1 MLGPPPKITA
11 QTDSVTVC
19 EGNPIEIIV
28 AIKPPNDTQPAKIS
42 WFKNNV
48 LILNQN
54 PSNYTTGTAST
65 DPKVNYSATDRVY
78 KYVINAAQISDI
90 GTFHVLMEALDSS
103 TAVSKSVPVQ
113 VNPNP
118 IATTTPAGKQII
130 CEGDSVILVSSTGT
144 KYNWRKG
151 TIGSNT
157 LNIIQGEVSRKL
169 VVKQS
174 GVYSV
179 TVDNEFNCQTE
190 SAKDTVDVRTLPD
203 PTFSPST
210 LIACVNDTITLTAN
224 DPSLT
229 AYQWFLNGKAIS
241 GATLNT
247 YKATV
252 TGDYFLQVTNDA
264 GCKNADATRQITS
277 LLFNVLPTVNWI
289 TLDSARICESEMY
302 TMQVGN
308 FVSYQWYSKTTL
320 AATYSPIGGANAD
333 QYATGTQG
341 YYAVEVVDTN
351 TCKSPISAPFFLR
364 VDTIPDIMTS
374 IVTSITNCSGVST
387 VELCPGAA
395 LNLVGTV
402 TNGGKK
408 PLYRWLEQLPNN
420 GTITALPDSIGG
432 NSDRVTL
439 KDLQNGYKYFLEVKS
454 FFDCTTAFDMDTSNI
469 L

>member
-90 GTFHVLMEALDSS
+90 GTYHVLMEALDSS

-144 KYNWRKG
+144 KYNWREG

-277 LLFNVLPTVNWI
+277 LLFNVTNRK
-289 TLDSARICESEMY
+289 LDYAGFSAH
-302 TMQVGN
+302 
-308 FVSYQWYSKTTL
+308 
-320 AATYSPIGGANAD
+320 
-333 QYATGTQG
+333 
-341 YYAVEVVDTN
+341 
-351 TCKSPISAPFFLR
+351 LR
-364 VDTIPDIMTS
+364 
-374 IVTSITNCSGVST
+374 
-387 VELCPGAA
+387 
-395 LNLVGTV
+395 
-402 TNGGKK
+402 K
-408 PLYRWLEQLPNN
+408 
-420 GTITALPDSIGG
+420 
-432 NSDRVTL
+432 
-439 KDLQNGYKYFLEVKS
+439 
-454 FFDCTTAFDMDTSNI
+454 
-469 L
+469 